1 MIFSQEWQS
10 YISKIEKYINFKV
23 VDKAVSAE
31 KNLELY
37 DEILSKHSTGVF
49 LKKKLPMYERLLAAR
64 KNS

>member
-1 MIFSQEWQS
+1 MAVIH
-10 YISKIEKYINFKV
+10 SKIEKYINFKV

-49 LKKKLPMYERLLAAR
+49 SKKKLLCMKDCWPQG